1 MLPSGVTTATA
12 RCPALTSTA
21 TTGACRLI
29 LSGYPGGRDD
39 LAAAVAARMDRQ
51 AILHDDTKHP

>member
-1 MLPSGVTTATA
+1 
-12 RCPALTSTA
+12 
-21 TTGACRLI
+21 

>member
-1 MLPSGVTTATA
+1 
-12 RCPALTSTA
+12 
-21 TTGACRLI
+21 

-39 LAAAVAARMDRQ
+39 LAAAVAVRMDRQ